1 MLTVEKVIML
11 KSVSILS
18 DITERALVEV
28 ASMLEEVHADP
39 NETIFQKGDTGHSL
53 YIVVEGSVR
62 VHDGN
67 TTIATLGRGEVFGE
81 LAALDPEPRS
91 ASVTTIEPALLL
103 RMRHAELGE
112 LMSEHAEVAIGII
125 RILCRRLRNID
136 AKLLNHSASKAP
148 P

>member
-11 KSVSILS
+11 KSVGIFS
-18 DITERALVEV
+18 DITERALMEV

-39 NETIFQKGDTGHSL
+39 DEAIFQKGDTGQSL
-53 YIVVEGSVR
+53 YIVVEGNVR

-67 TTIATLGRGEVFGE
+67 TTIAILGRGEVFGE
-81 LAALDPEPRS
+81 LAALDPEPRN

-103 RMRHAELGE
+103 RMRHAEFGE

-136 AKLLNHSASKAP
+136 ARLLDHSASKAP